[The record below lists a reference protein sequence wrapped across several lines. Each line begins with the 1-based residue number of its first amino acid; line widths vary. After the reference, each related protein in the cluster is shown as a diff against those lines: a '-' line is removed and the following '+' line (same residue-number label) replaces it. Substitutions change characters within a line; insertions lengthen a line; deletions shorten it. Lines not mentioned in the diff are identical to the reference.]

1 MEDIQK
7 ILFEEVTKISEP
19 LRITVVECSV
29 KRGKNG
35 SSILVVIEKEGGIT
49 VNDCERVSRLLG
61 ARVEILELGGLENY
75 NLQVTSPGIDREFKD
90 RREYNIFKSKKVKV
104 ILWDPLEKKGG
115 DQDNVLKGTLLG
127 ISDDIVKLE
136 RGGEVVSIP
145 LRSIRRTKLDG

>member
-7 ILFEEVTKISEP
+7 ILFEETTKISEP
-19 LRITVVECSV
+19 LLITVVECSV

-35 SSILVVIEKEGGIT
+35 SSILVVIEKEGGVT

-61 ARVEILELGGLENY
+61 SRIEVLELGGLENY
-75 NLQVTSPGIDREFKD
+75 NLQVTSPGIDRAFKD

-104 ILWDPLEKKGG
+104 VLRDPLEKKGG
-115 DQDNVLKGTLLG
+115 VQDNVLKGTLMG

-136 RGGEVVSIP
+136 RDDEVVSIH

>member
-7 ILFEEVTKISEP
+7 ILFEEAAKISEP
-19 LRITVVECSV
+19 LRVTVVECSV
-29 KRGKNG
+29 KREKNG
-35 SSILVVIEKEGGIT
+35 SSILVVIEKEGGVT

-61 ARVEILELGGLENY
+61 SRIEVLELGGLENY
-75 NLQVTSPGIDREFKD
+75 NLQVTSPGIDRALKD

-104 ILWDPLEKKGG
+104 VLRDPLEKKGG
-115 DQDNVLKGTLLG
+115 VQDNVLKGTLLG

-136 RGGEVVSIP
+136 RDDEVVSIP

>member
-7 ILFEEVTKISEP
+7 ILFEEATKISEP

-29 KRGKNG
+29 KGGKNG

-49 VNDCERVSRLLG
+49 VNDCEKVSRLLG
-61 ARVEILELGGLENY
+61 SRVEVLGLGGLENY

-104 ILWDPLEKKGG
+104 ILRDPLEKKGG
-115 DQDNVLKGTLLG
+115 GQDNVLKGTLLG

-136 RGGEVVSIP
+136 RDDEVVSIP
-145 LRSIRRTKLDG
+145 LRSIRRTELDG